1 MPYSIPSFDDIR
13 QRQLRDA
20 RNLDATAHTDA
31 DSDLYIRA
39 SATASASEGL
49 YAYQAWQT
57 RQLIPDTSDP
67 EYLEQHCALRGI
79 TRKPATRATGTLTFA
94 GRAGAVVPAGIQAK
108 DADEVAYRST
118 EAVTLAG
125 DDNAATAVAA
135 CEAVQAGELPALDAA
150 PVTLIAAPS
159 GVQAR
164 ALLTLTGGTNAETD
178 AKLLSR
184 LLDYMRNPPSGGTAA
199 DYRRWA
205 REVPGVADAQVY
217 PLRQGPGTVD
227 VVITGAGGLP
237 GQDVVQACQAHID
250 TKRPEGAHAAVYAP
264 VLLSVDMTVAL
275 RVSGTATLQ
284 SLRGP
289 VTDALLAQF
298 AALRPGDPLI
308 LARCIAAVSGLEGV
322 ADVAI
327 REPAANPAPTALQW
341 CRLGELTLEAL

>member
-1 MPYSIPSFDDIR
+1 MPYTVPTFDEIR

-20 RNLDATAHTDA
+20 RNLDATAHIDA

-39 SATASASEGL
+39 SSTASAVEGL
-49 YAYQAWQT
+49 YAFQAWQT
-57 RQLIPDTSDP
+57 RQLIPDTADP

-79 TRKPATRATGTLTFA
+79 TRKAATRATGTLVFT
-94 GRAGAVVPAGIQAK
+94 GRAGSVVPIGTQAK
-108 DADEVAYRST
+108 DANDVLYRST
-118 EAVTLAG
+118 ETVTLAG
-125 DDNAATAVAA
+125 DADAATAVAA
-135 CEAVQAGELPALDAA
+135 CEAMQAGALPGLDAA
-150 PVTLIAAPS
+150 PVTLLAAPS

-178 AKLLSR
+178 AELLSR

-205 REVPGVADAQVY
+205 WEVPGVADAQVY

-227 VVITGAGGLP
+227 VVITGADGIP
-237 GQDVVQACQAHID
+237 GADVVQACQGHID
-250 TKRPEGAHAAVYAP
+250 AESPLGAHAAVYAP
-264 VLLSVDMTVAL
+264 VLLSVDMTVVL